1 MKYEYG
7 GVEYEGES
15 FYCYPG
21 SDVLMN
27 KFNIMDGGKLQEIER
42 KMSYTGIIDLRDNP
56 IKGVLDL
63 KYLQKT
69 HKYVFGD
76 IYGWAGQIRGGKF
89 FTKGDAVFC
98 VADMIP
104 AYAENI
110 FGKLRSEKWLRGLG
124 RTEFIERLAFYMGEV
139 NALHPF
145 REGNGRTQRVFFVE
159 LARRAKYELDYSQAE
174 PDELLEA
181 DIAAYN
187 KDFSLLTALLDKM
200 LTKIGGG
207 GSDDET

>member
-7 GVEYEGES
+7 GVEYEGND
-15 FYCYPG
+15 FYCYPE
-21 SDVLMN
+21 SKVLIN
-27 KFNIMDGGKLQEIER
+27 KLDIRDNDELHQVER
-42 KMSYTGIIDLRDNP
+42 DLSYPKITYLGTNP

-63 KYLQKT
+63 KYLQKI
-69 HKYVFGD
+69 HRYVFGE
-76 IYGWAGQIRGGKF
+76 IYSWAGHIRGGKF
-89 FTKGDAVFC
+89 FTKGDTVFC

-110 FGKLRSEKWLRGLG
+110 FGKLRSEKWLRGLE
-124 RTEFIERLAFYMGEV
+124 RTVFIERLAYYMGEV

-174 PDELLEA
+174 PNELLEA

-187 KDFSLLTALLDKM
+187 KDYSLLTALLDRM
-200 LTKIGGG
+200 LTKISGGS
-207 GSDDET
+207 SDDEA

>member
-7 GVEYEGES
+7 GVEYEGVS

-63 KYLQKT
+63 KYLQKI

-76 IYGWAGQIRGGKF
+76 IYGWAGHIRGGKF
-89 FTKGDAVFC
+89 FTKGDTVFC

-104 AYAENI
+104 VYAENI
-110 FGKLRSEKWLRGLG
+110 FGKLRSEKWLRGLV
-124 RTEFIERLAFYMGEV
+124 RTEFIERLAYYMGEI

-174 PDELLEA
+174 PGELLDA

-187 KDFSLLTALLDKM
+187 KDYTLLIALLGKM
-200 LTKIGGG
+200 LTKMSGGG
-207 GSDDET
+207 GGD